1 VTGAD
6 DGEPLPTWEQLVS
19 GAGLGVAARPRWR
32 LGTSTAR
39 HAGAWSGE
47 WTDDWEVRWA
57 ELVHELH
64 RDVQSR
70 DAQSRD
76 IQSRDI
82 QGRDVE
88 AGTPMSWREAWAWT
102 SVAVACTAAASSAT
116 GLLR

>member
-1 VTGAD
+1 VTCAD

-19 GAGLGVAARPRWR
+19 GVGLGVAARPPWR
-32 LGTSTAR
+32 LGTPTAR

-57 ELVHELH
+57 EFVHELH
-64 RDVQSR
+64 RDFR
-70 DAQSRD
+70 RRD

-102 SVAVACTAAASSAT
+102 AVAVACTAAASSAT
-116 GLLR
+116 ALLR